1 MREARSMLFP
11 SGPAS
16 SFSRMLSPS
25 LRRRALAHLRASDP
39 RLAAVMTQV
48 GRCRYRVQTDGTH
61 FEAVCRSIMYQ
72 QLSGRAASTIHA
84 RVRAIYGDRDPTP
97 AELLATPDAI
107 LRAAGVSRQKLSY
120 LRDLSARV
128 ASGELPIET
137 VHELDDAGVIAALT
151 SVKGV
156 GVWTAQIFLMY
167 RLGRPDVLPGLDLG
181 VRKAIQK
188 AYRLRALPPPER
200 VDRIGRPWAPYRS
213 IAAWYL
219 WRSLDPVNGPDF

>member
-1 MREARSMLFP
+1 
-11 SGPAS
+11 
-16 SFSRMLSPS
+16 MLSPS

-39 RLAAVMTQV
+39 RLAVVMSQV
-48 GRCRYRVQTDGTH
+48 GRCRYRVQADGTH
-61 FEAVCRSIMYQ
+61 FHAVCRSIMYQ

-84 RVRAIYGDRDPTP
+84 RVRALYGDRDPTP
-97 AELLATPDAI
+97 EELVATSDAA

-128 ASGELPIET
+128 VSGALPIES
-137 VHELDDAGVIAALT
+137 VHELDDAAVIAALT

-156 GVWTAQIFLMY
+156 GIWTAQIFLMY

-181 VRKAIQK
+181 VRKAIQR

-200 VDRIGRPWAPYRS
+200 VDQIGQRWAPYRS